1 MIALLYIRFYI
12 NFAVSNACAWG
23 ALEKSI
29 AHYTFFVLKFGL
41 PLIRFAPKKVVGS
54 ADGCL
59 RHWGDLPRPP
69 PTDEQEKASNV
80 KKLTV
85 IKRKNIMGFCSYH
98 IKKGKGGAGGL
109 GIHIDRIKVERE
121 DNYNSF
127 PNADPART
135 HLNISYPCNGYE
147 AMPLQS
153 AISKRLKEG
162 YKDMNNSG
170 ELRKIR
176 KDACIFS
183 EHVFTGTH
191 EDLKAIEA
199 DPQRLQEW
207 VQANRKFAEEM
218 YRAENIVRFTLHLDE
233 TTPHIHCVIVNL
245 TEDGR
250 LAAKEILGGR
260 KDLKEKQDKYAEYM
274 KPFGLKRG
282 LEDTGI
288 THEGAEEYYK
298 RVNAAKKLEGE
309 LTVYKNIFGIKNI
322 DIDKTLENYNSKIAG
337 LQEEA
342 ALYKRKY
349 EGLMKSK
356 TNIKK
361 KEENL
366 KEREEKV
373 KEGEQW
379 VADKNAQVRRISKI
393 LTDRKARIEELEK
406 EVEELK
412 KAKEKAQEEQQKAN
426 EELAKLQHLK
436 EYEGLTNSKVY
447 IEDSLHFREN
457 YDINAAREVMNEFTK
472 YKWENLDVLD
482 EFFEREMRKK
492 GVIYPDTD
500 LIKAEYER
508 LIHELVEQ
516 GKLDIQRMSRRQQL

>member
-1 MIALLYIRFYI
+1 
-12 NFAVSNACAWG
+12 
-23 ALEKSI
+23 
-29 AHYTFFVLKFGL
+29 
-41 PLIRFAPKKVVGS
+41 VVGS

-147 AMPLQS
+147 DMPLQT

-162 YKDMNNSG
+162 YNARNKAG
-170 ELRKIR
+170 ELKEIR

-191 EDLKAIEA
+191 EDLKEIEA
-199 DPQRLQEW
+199 DPQRLQAW
-207 VQANRKFAEEM
+207 VQENRRFAEDM
-218 YRAENIVRFTLHLDE
+218 YGAENIVRFTLHLDE

-245 TEDGR
+245 TKDGR

-288 THEGAEEYYK
+288 THENAEEYYK

-309 LTVYKNIFGIKNI
+309 LTVYNSNFWGQKTL

-337 LQEEA
+337 QQEEIA
-342 ALYKRKY
+342 MYKRKY
-349 EGLMKSK
+349 EGLNRRNMDINKREK
-356 TNIKK
+356 KLKADEEVLRGQQAKVDNIN
-361 KEENL
+361 E
-366 KEREEKV
+366 
-373 KEGEQW
+373 
-379 VADKNAQVRRISKI
+379 I
-393 LTDRKARIEELEK
+393 LSQKDMRIEQLEMALDY
-406 EVEELK
+406 EN
-412 KAKEKAQEEQQKAN
+412 KAKKKAQEEQQAEKRKAQEQQAKAN

-436 EYEGLTNSKVY
+436 KYEGLDNSRKYIDESIKVREY
-447 IEDSLHFREN
+447 YEGNVAKTIFAELTAPNNTWRNKEELYQAYSNELKKYGFKEDWEEN
-457 YDINAAREVMNEFTK
+457 P
-472 YKWENLDVLD
+472 
-482 EFFEREMRKK
+482 FFEILEE
-492 GVIYPDTD
+492 
-500 LIKAEYER
+500 KAN
-508 LIHELVEQ
+508 
-516 GKLDIQRMSRRQQL
+516 IQYRSRGISL

>member
-1 MIALLYIRFYI
+1 
-12 NFAVSNACAWG
+12 
-23 ALEKSI
+23 
-29 AHYTFFVLKFGL
+29 
-41 PLIRFAPKKVVGS
+41 
-54 ADGCL
+54 
-59 RHWGDLPRPP
+59 
-69 PTDEQEKASNV
+69 
-80 KKLTV
+80 
-85 IKRKNIMGFCSYH
+85 MGFCTYH
-98 IKKGKGGAGGL
+98 IKKGKRGGEGGL

-121 DNYNSF
+121 DNYSSF
-127 PNADPART
+127 KNADPART

-147 AMPLQS
+147 EMSLPA

-162 YKDMNNSG
+162 YNARNKAG
-170 ELRKIR
+170 ELKEIR

-191 EDLKAIEA
+191 EDLKEIEA
-199 DPQRLQEW
+199 DPQRLQAW
-207 VQANRKFAEEM
+207 VQENRRFAEDM
-218 YRAENIVRFTLHLDE
+218 YGAENIVRFTLHLDE

-245 TEDGR
+245 TKDGR

-274 KPFGLKRG
+274 QPFGLKRG

-406 EVEELK
+406 ELQELK
-412 KAKEKAQEEQQKAN
+412 KAKEKAQEEEKKAQ

-436 EYEGLTNSKVY
+436 KYEGLTNSKRY
-447 IEDSLHFREN
+447 IEDSLQFRED
-457 YDINAAREVMNEFTK
+457 YDIRAVRKVMEECCK
-472 YKWENLDVLD
+472 YDWKDLD
-482 EFFEREMRKK
+482 ELDAVFEPWLKNR
-492 GVIYPDTD
+492 GVVRTNTNV
-500 LIKAEYER
+500 IKEEYER
-508 LIHELVEQ
+508 LIHELVAQ
-516 GKLDIQRMSRRQQL
+516 KKLNIQRMSRQQQL

>member
-1 MIALLYIRFYI
+1 M
-12 NFAVSNACAWG
+12 
-23 ALEKSI
+23 
-29 AHYTFFVLKFGL
+29 
-41 PLIRFAPKKVVGS
+41 VGS

-147 AMPLQS
+147 DMPLQT

-162 YKDMNNSG
+162 YNARNKAG
-170 ELRKIR
+170 ELKEIR

-191 EDLKAIEA
+191 EDLKEIEA
-199 DPQRLQEW
+199 DPQRLQAW
-207 VQANRKFAEEM
+207 VQENRRFAEDM
-218 YRAENIVRFTLHLDE
+218 YGAENIVRFTLHLDE

-245 TEDGR
+245 TKDGR

-288 THEGAEEYYK
+288 THENAEEYYK

-309 LTVYKNIFGIKNI
+309 LTVYNSNFWGQKTL

-337 LQEEA
+337 QQEEIA
-342 ALYKRKY
+342 MYKRKY
-349 EGLMKSK
+349 EGLNRRNMDINKREK
-356 TNIKK
+356 KLKADEEVLRGQQAKVDNIN
-361 KEENL
+361 E
-366 KEREEKV
+366 
-373 KEGEQW
+373 
-379 VADKNAQVRRISKI
+379 I
-393 LTDRKARIEELEK
+393 LSQKDMRIEQLEMALDY
-406 EVEELK
+406 EN
-412 KAKEKAQEEQQKAN
+412 KAKKKAQEEQQAEKRKAQEQQAKAN

-436 EYEGLTNSKVY
+436 KYEGLDNSRKYIDESIKVREY
-447 IEDSLHFREN
+447 YEGNVAKTIFAELTAPNNTWRNKEELYQAYSNELKKYGFKEDWEEN
-457 YDINAAREVMNEFTK
+457 P
-472 YKWENLDVLD
+472 
-482 EFFEREMRKK
+482 FFEILEE
-492 GVIYPDTD
+492 
-500 LIKAEYER
+500 KAN
-508 LIHELVEQ
+508 
-516 GKLDIQRMSRRQQL
+516 IQYRSRGISL

>member
-1 MIALLYIRFYI
+1 MGRGGFR
-12 NFAVSNACAWG
+12 
-23 ALEKSI
+23 KSI

-85 IKRKNIMGFCSYH
+85 IKRKNMGFCSYH
-98 IKKGKGGAGGL
+98 IEKRKGSAGGL

-121 DNYNSF
+121 DNYNTF

-147 AMPLQS
+147 DMPLQS

-162 YKDMNNSG
+162 YKDFNNSG

-191 EDLKAIEA
+191 EDLKEIEA
-199 DPQRLQEW
+199 DPKRLQEW
-207 VQANRKFAEEM
+207 VQENRRFAEDM
-218 YRAENIVRFTLHLDE
+218 YGADNIVRFTLHLDE

-245 TEDGR
+245 TKDGR

-282 LEDTGI
+282 IEDTGI
-288 THEGAEEYYK
+288 THEGKDEYYK

-309 LTVYKNIFGIKNI
+309 LTAYKSNIFGQKNI

-361 KEENL
+361 KEEYL
-366 KEREEKV
+366 KEREE
-373 KEGEQW
+373 
-379 VADKNAQVRRISKI
+379 
-393 LTDRKARIEELEK
+393 T
-406 EVEELK
+406 
-412 KAKEKAQEEQQKAN
+412 
-426 EELAKLQHLK
+426 
-436 EYEGLTNSKVY
+436 
-447 IEDSLHFREN
+447 
-457 YDINAAREVMNEFTK
+457 
-472 YKWENLDVLD
+472 
-482 EFFEREMRKK
+482 
-492 GVIYPDTD
+492 
-500 LIKAEYER
+500 
-508 LIHELVEQ
+508 
-516 GKLDIQRMSRRQQL
+516 